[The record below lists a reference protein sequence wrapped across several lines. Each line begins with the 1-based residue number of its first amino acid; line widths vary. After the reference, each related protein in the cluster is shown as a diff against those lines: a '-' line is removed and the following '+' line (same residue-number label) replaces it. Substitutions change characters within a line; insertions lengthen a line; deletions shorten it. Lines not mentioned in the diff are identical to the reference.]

1 MDNKMSPA
9 ENSVI
14 AGKSGNKRRFIV
26 SGIVIAAVALLILGC
41 IATAPRTQTQEATLA
56 PVVGTV
62 YPITPK
68 PRFMAD
74 GVAAGDPKAKV
85 RIDVFEDFQCPACR
99 QYTQSLEPQILRNEV
114 TAGRVYYVFHSF
126 LVIDQANWDSPKKE
140 SHQAAN
146 AAMCAADQNR
156 FWDYHDILFN
166 NWTGENVGD
175 FTDARLVAYAQL
187 LKLDMQKF
195 NACFKAN
202 TFKGKIDADIASGT
216 KLGVDGTPSIF
227 VNGVQ
232 VTPGYMPTYD
242 LILQAVTAAEAK

>member
-1 MDNKMSPA
+1 M
-9 ENSVI
+9 
-14 AGKSGNKRRFIV
+14 RRNITLMILIGAAFI
-26 SGIVIAAVALLILGC
+26 LTLGC
-41 IATAPRTQTQEATLA
+41 IATAPRAQEATQA
-56 PVVGTV
+56 PVIGTV
-62 YPITPK
+62 YPITPR
-68 PRFMAD
+68 PRFKAD
-74 GVAAGDPKAKV
+74 GVAAGDPNAKV
-85 RIDVFEDFQCPACR
+85 RIDVYEDFQCPACR
-99 QYTQSLEPQILRNEV
+99 QYTQSLEPQLMRNDV
-114 TAGRVYYVFHSF
+114 TSGRVYYVFHSF
-126 LVIDQANWDSPKKE
+126 LVIDQATWDSAQKE

-175 FTDARLVAYAQL
+175 FTDPRLIAYAQSL
-187 LKLDMQKF
+187 NLDMKKF

-202 TFKGKIDADIASGT
+202 SFKGKIDADIASGK

-242 LILQAVTAAEAK
+242 LILQAVTAAEGQ